1 VIDENPSLERR
12 RLGIALAASV
22 AMHVLLVM
30 LIAFNHHDR
39 PLPRKAPPQI
49 MDVVMLPSTESLK
62 TPPKDA
68 KAISNRNAVGSSR
81 NAKDNMTRSARSPVV
96 GNRQPGPRPAPP
108 TAPRT
113 PPPLPEPVP
122 ERRTRTLA
130 RRDLALDRL
139 TPKDTP
145 DVKKPEPKHPPLPKI
160 PMSDL
165 MPSSMALAELSRDF
179 ERERRLKDMLNKS
192 ADIPIN
198 TRQEKY
204 APYAHS
210 LVQALE
216 NQWRPGQA
224 DYGAYTSDDRKVLM
238 KVTINSNGDLGG
250 LEILRPSPIAQ
261 LNDSAVAAVH
271 AAAPFKPLPSS
282 WGLDRVSFYLTFEII
297 NDRFVFHTAY

>member
-1 VIDENPSLERR
+1 MIDENPVLERR
-12 RLGIALAASV
+12 RLGMALGASI
-22 AMHVLLVM
+22 AMHALLVL
-30 LIAFNHHDR
+30 LIAFTHHDK
-39 PLPRKAPPQI
+39 PLPKKAPPQV
-49 MDVVMLPSTESLK
+49 MDVVMLPNTYSLK
-62 TPPKDA
+62 TPPKNA
-68 KAISNRNAVGSSR
+68 RAISNRNAIGSSR
-81 NAKDNMTRSARSPVV
+81 NAKDNLSRAARSPII

-122 ERRTRTLA
+122 QKRTRTLT
-130 RRDLALDRL
+130 RRDLALNNT
-139 TPKDTP
+139 TPKDRLVP
-145 DVKKPEPKHPPLPKI
+145 KKPEPKHPPLPKI
-160 PMSDL
+160 PLSNL

-198 TRQEKY
+198 TRQVKY

-216 NQWRPGQA
+216 NQWQPGQA
-224 DYGAYTSDDRKVLM
+224 DYGAYSADDRKVLM
-238 KVTINSNGDLGG
+238 RVTINGNGDLGG
-250 LEILRPSPIAQ
+250 LEILRPSPIPQ

-282 WGLDRVSFYLTFEII
+282 WGLDQVSFYLTFEIV
-297 NDRFVFHTAY
+297 NDRFVFHASY